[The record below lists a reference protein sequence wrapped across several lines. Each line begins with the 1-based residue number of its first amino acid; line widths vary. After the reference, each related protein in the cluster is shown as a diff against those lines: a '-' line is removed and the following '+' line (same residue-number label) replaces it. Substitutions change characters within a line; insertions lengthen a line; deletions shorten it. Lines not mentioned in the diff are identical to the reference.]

1 MRAKIDRTWIARI
14 ATPTAVAIAILSGA
28 APRAQQQTPTFRS
41 TTDLITTEVRVTDRS
56 GKFVP
61 DVRLDEFELLEDG
74 VPQKITAFVRAIGGR
89 IINDMAPVGPV
100 GEGLILP
107 PQRAARDISGRIFII
122 FIDDMHL
129 QALDSPQVKSILGL
143 IRDTIVHD
151 NDLVGLVSTGY
162 SSVEVNPTYDYQ
174 HRRFNESINKIMG
187 SGMTPQE
194 IITANQTA
202 EGPAG
207 IRHNTHVAFQT
218 AYDLLD
224 QLAKITNR
232 RKAFIY
238 VSNGYD
244 FNPFKNARY
253 KYEQDKYARADR
265 DNPSQSEN
273 QPAGGGG
280 DNENY
285 YDNPFE
291 KNGQQFAETDL
302 ISQVAELTRAARR
315 ANVTFYAVD
324 PRGLDAGPNI
334 AYNLSMEEWRTYVD
348 NSVSTLK
355 VLSDETGGFCVC
367 MNNNFKG
374 AFQRI
379 DNEMSDYYMLG
390 YTSTNPDPLRIRRQI
405 EIRLLRPE
413 VKAVYTKEY
422 SIKRPSKPKK

>member
-1 MRAKIDRTWIARI
+1 MRAKIERTWIARI
-14 ATPTAVAIAILSGA
+14 ATPTAVAIAIVSGA

-41 TTDLITTEVRVTDRS
+41 TTDLITTEVRVTDRI
-56 GKFVP
+56 G
-61 DVRLDEFELLEDG
+61 
-74 VPQKITAFVRAIGGR
+74 QVRAR
-89 IINDMAPVGPV
+89 PPARRVRAPRRRRASEDHGVRPSDRRPHHQRHGPESGPV

-143 IRDTIVHD
+143 IRDTIIHD

-162 SSVEVNPTYDYQ
+162 SSIEVNPTYDYQ
-174 HRRFNESINKIMG
+174 HRRFNEAINKIMG

-253 KYEQDKYARADR
+253 KYEQDKYARADK
-265 DNPSQSEN
+265 DNPVAVGE
-273 QPAGGGG
+273 PAGGRRRR
-280 DNENY
+280 
-285 YDNPFE
+285 
-291 KNGQQFAETDL
+291 QR
-302 ISQVAELTRAARR
+302 ELLRQPVREERAAVRR
-315 ANVTFYAVD
+315 DRPDFAGGRAD
-324 PRGLDAGPNI
+324 ARRPPRERDVLCRRPARPRCRAEHRLQPLD
-334 AYNLSMEEWRTYVD
+334 
-348 NSVSTLK
+348 
-355 VLSDETGGFCVC
+355 GGV
-367 MNNNFKG
+367 
-374 AFQRI
+374 ARR
-379 DNEMSDYYMLG
+379 
-390 YTSTNPDPLRIRRQI
+390 TSTIR
-405 EIRLLRPE
+405 
-413 VKAVYTKEY
+413 
-422 SIKRPSKPKK
+422 